1 MPSFLPSHPR
11 VRSLAA
17 GGGLYALI
25 CLLVVLLPWRSA
37 PASELLDPV
46 DGPHVEIK
54 VKLTPEYLTMQV
66 TMNIVFLDHAM
77 TFDRERYDLIDPS
90 EGPALLEVLDVWAD
104 ENLVARIDGVEV
116 KPLVDG
122 LMINDPD
129 TSMMPLMRQT
139 GMRGL
144 RKVRFNLQWPVK
156 AAPQEIELSWP
167 SYPPDTTIDPDD
179 PPPMQIAG
187 EAAIEGIRE
196 AVFFTVDSPVWLWRS
211 GSTAIEER
219 LVAIPAPT
227 PREPWSIPILSV
239 VLGGIA
245 LVVGLVLLVSSPLR
259 SSLIGLAILLVGA
272 VCSVFLSGV
281 LVIEFTPPGSARFD
295 PPSAKQAEDLFV
307 PLHGNIYRAFDY
319 VEESDVYDALERSV
333 TGDLLD
339 ELYRMI
345 YASLVMEE
353 AQGATSRVLAVRPVE
368 LEIGSIEVDGVRSLV
383 RFDALYRWQVD
394 GRVAHWGH
402 MHERTNEYL
411 ARLGVV
417 GSSEGWRIDSI
428 ELLEQ
433 ERIDPIVSEGA
444 GAFPPPDS
452 DEFME
457 DDFEF

>member
-1 MPSFLPSHPR
+1 MRIPFAHHSRTRRAGLPHLILLMT
-11 VRSLAA
+11 VLQ
-17 GGGLYALI
+17 GL
-25 CLLVVLLPWRSA
+25 CSMGLVH
-37 PASELLDPV
+37 ASDHLDPV

-54 VKLTPEYLTMQV
+54 VQLSPENLVMQV
-66 TMNIVFLDHAM
+66 TMNIVFLDQAM
-77 TFDRERYDLIDPS
+77 TFERERYDLIDPS
-90 EGPALLEVLDVWAD
+90 EGPALLEVLDEWAD
-104 ENLVARIDGVEV
+104 EYLAARIDGVDV
-116 KPLVDG
+116 KPLVEG

-129 TSMMPLMRQT
+129 TSMLTLMRQT

-144 RKVRFNLQWPVK
+144 RKIRFNLEWPIK

-167 SYPPDTTIDPDD
+167 SYPPDTTIDPID

-211 GSTAIEER
+211 GSTAIDER

-227 PREPWSIPILSV
+227 PREPWAIPVLSV

-245 LVVGLVLLVSSPLR
+245 LVVGLAMLVSSNLR
-259 SSLIGLAILLVGA
+259 SSLVGLLVMFIGA
-272 VCSVFLSGV
+272 ACSLLLSSV
-281 LVIEFTPPGSARFD
+281 LVIDFTPPGGSSLE
-295 PPSAKQAEDLFV
+295 PPSVQQAEDLFV

-353 AQGATSRVLAVRPVE
+353 AQGAASRVLAVRPVE
-368 LEIGSIEVDGVRSLV
+368 LDIDSIDVDSARSIV

-411 ARLGVV
+411 ARFGVV
-417 GSSEGWRIDSI
+417 GSTDGWRIESI
-428 ELLEQ
+428 DLLEQ
-433 ERIDPIVSEGA
+433 ERIDPIVSDQQIDQYST
-444 GAFPPPDS
+444 PDV
-452 DEFME
+452 DEFMD

>member
-1 MPSFLPSHPR
+1 MISPLHTAAPVCRSV
-11 VRSLAA
+11 VR
-17 GGGLYALI
+17 GWWCALI
-25 CLLVVLLPWRSA
+25 GVLVLVAAR
-37 PASELLDPV
+37 PAWSTERIDPV

-54 VKLTPEYLTMQV
+54 VKLTPEYLVMQV
-66 TMNIVFLDHAM
+66 TMNIVFLDQAM
-77 TFDRERYDLIDPS
+77 TFERERYDLIDPS
-90 EGPALLEVLDVWAD
+90 EGPALLEVLDDWAAD
-104 ENLVARIDGVEV
+104 ALVARIDGVEV
-116 KPLVDG
+116 TPLVEG

-156 AAPQEIELSWP
+156 SAPQEIELSWP

-219 LVAIPAPT
+219 LIAIPAPE
-227 PREPWSIPILSV
+227 PRTPWSIPVVSV
-239 VLGGIA
+239 ALGGVA
-245 LVVGLVLLVSSPLR
+245 LIIGLVLLVSSGL
-259 SSLIGLAILLVGA
+259 STSLIGLLVLLLGA
-272 VCSVFLSGV
+272 AGSLLLSRV
-281 LVIEFTPPGSARFD
+281 LVLEFTPPGVARIE
-295 PPSAKQAEDLFV
+295 PPSTQQAEDLFV

-368 LEIGSIEVDGVRSLV
+368 LEIGSIEVDAARSLV
-383 RFDALYRWQVD
+383 LFTALYRWQVD

-411 ARLGVV
+411 AQLGVV

-428 ELLEQ
+428 DLLEQ
-433 ERIDPIVSEGA
+433 ERIDPIVSEDEMPFTA
-444 GAFPPPDS
+444 PDS
-452 DEFME
+452 EEFPG